1 MALYLL
7 LCALAVS
14 HTTAYVPWNNGNFH
28 LDDYSNHEME
38 SIPSLP
44 LSHPGEE
51 KDLKANPGLIYPN
64 VNVRPPS
71 QIWPHDLGNVY
82 QNDFRDPSTNYLP
95 PSAMPVVPQLP
106 VVLRPKVSPM
116 PQSPRNIYGNDYYN
130 KYRSLPKIMH
140 I

>member
-28 LDDYSNHEME
+28 LD
-38 SIPSLP
+38 
-44 LSHPGEE
+44 
-51 KDLKANPGLIYPN
+51 DLKANPGLIYPN